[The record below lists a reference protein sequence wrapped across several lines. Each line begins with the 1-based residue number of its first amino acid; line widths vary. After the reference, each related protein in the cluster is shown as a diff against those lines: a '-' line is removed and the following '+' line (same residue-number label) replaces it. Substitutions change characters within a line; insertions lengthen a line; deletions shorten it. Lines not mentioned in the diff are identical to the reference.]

1 MKAYYLKRI
10 SYLKDDKD
18 VFLITIMY
26 NDIVTN
32 SLVDKKTY
40 DWFDVAEIGDEIPS
54 DFIKLNLY
62 QTKDGIKAT
71 IKVMVD

>member
-1 MKAYYLKRI
+1 MKAYYLDRS

-18 VFLITIMY
+18 VFLIKCMV
-26 NDIVTN
+26 DKAVTN

-40 DWFDVAEIGDEIPS
+40 DWFSVAEIGDEIPS
-54 DFIKLNLY
+54 DFVHLHLF

-71 IKVMVD
+71 VNLIVD